1 MGTWE
6 VKKELPKGYYVYR
19 VHVKYGKILKQK
31 PAGAR
36 QRTAAHLD
44 VENSLP
50 VQHSDNF
57 TNCACRYNYKSH
69 ISHLM
74 MSMQYIEH
82 PA

>member
-6 VKKELPKGYYVYR
+6 AKKELLKGNY
-19 VHVKYGKILKQK
+19 VHVKYGKILKS
-31 PAGAR
+31 AGAR